1 MATTTHFREL
11 RGRVGVETQGT
22 GDAITGG
29 GWTNLLDIGQD
40 FISGRDYS
48 IVVMGTMG
56 WLDCRNTT
64 LPSAAPFAEVAY
76 QIGGTAGLKR
86 SRAQMVFPTLATPR
100 IGGQNINRAQPFMF
114 IIRVNNYVPAT
125 PVRVVARIDPNG
137 VIPYAQQF
145 RFDVQC
151 QSIAFDA
158 DELDTTALRFA
169 DYFQPLTEIPNS
181 SDGSSNVTPIAT
193 RLALPTHPLGLPEKW
208 LIFSEANIVTSD
220 PGHVVEFTSRV
231 LNQPIGDPID
241 TWRLRSSARAPA
253 RGASLTQDNRSRTAM
268 GLCRVV
274 SLEGGT
280 SNEVEQYFH
289 QRAPSNIDKS
299 WWFGGGILAVRL
311 SALQVAGHSTV
322 ARTRTNFFAD
332 DEPANGAFVAH
343 TPPTIEPPTGPGP
356 KPIYDQRPY
365 VLLASSTLYPYG
377 AGAGS
382 RTGHHA
388 IRRGSGEWVTDTQGD
403 SLSSHVKNGASTF
416 GVGEALGLNRAG
428 VFTPGQQREEFRF
441 HGFHNIVD
449 PLGERT
455 DVDNLLVVG
464 WQVSDGLPPVDPGGG
479 AGNKVAIR
487 FTPDGPSLGIL
498 PTPPI
503 SPARPQ
509 PLSDFGVDFEDFV
522 SELHYRRRFPVT
534 MTVRRG
540 MRFTWSLLSDAAL
553 ATMLDWINGLERM
566 AFKAEDDLGDVRAFL
581 VLADSVTH
589 EVQAHGPRHRLSFD
603 ALESTW
609 LG

>member
-1 MATTTHFREL
+1 MVTTTHFREL

-22 GDAITGG
+22 GDAISGG

-40 FISGRDYS
+40 FASGSDYS

-208 LIFSEANIVTSD
+208 LIFSEANVVTSD

-241 TWRLRSSARAPA
+241 TWKLRSSARAPA

-332 DEPANGAFVAH
+332 DEPADGAFVVH

-356 KPIYDQRPY
+356 QTDLRPAALRAAGFEHAVSIRGGCWFSNRSPRDSPRHWRVGDRHAGRLPGVPRQERGVDLWSWRGSRAEPIRGVHSWTTAGRVSLPRIPQHRRPAWRAHGRRQP
-365 VLLASSTLYPYG
+365 VGGRLASL
-377 AGAGS
+377 
-382 RTGHHA
+382 R
-388 IRRGSGEWVTDTQGD
+388 WVTASGPRRWRRQQGPDPLHAGRSNSWSPAD
-403 SLSSHVKNGASTF
+403 SAY
-416 GVGEALGLNRAG
+416 RAG
-428 VFTPGQQREEFRF
+428 QT
-441 HGFHNIVD
+441 
-449 PLGERT
+449 
-455 DVDNLLVVG
+455 
-464 WQVSDGLPPVDPGGG
+464 
-479 AGNKVAIR
+479 
-487 FTPDGPSLGIL
+487 
-498 PTPPI
+498 
-503 SPARPQ
+503 
-509 PLSDFGVDFEDFV
+509 
-522 SELHYRRRFPVT
+522 
-534 MTVRRG
+534 
-540 MRFTWSLLSDAAL
+540 
-553 ATMLDWINGLERM
+553 AT
-566 AFKAEDDLGDVRAFL
+566 AV
-581 VLADSVTH
+581 
-589 EVQAHGPRHRLSFD
+589 
-603 ALESTW
+603 
-609 LG
+609 